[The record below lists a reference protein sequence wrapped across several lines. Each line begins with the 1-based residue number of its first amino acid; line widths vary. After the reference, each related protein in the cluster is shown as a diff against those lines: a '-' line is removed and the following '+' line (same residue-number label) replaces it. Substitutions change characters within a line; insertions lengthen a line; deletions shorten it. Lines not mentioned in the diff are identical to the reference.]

1 MNEQVVNLSIDDI
14 IPNRFQPRE
23 VFRDQALD
31 ELALSIKE
39 HGVIQ
44 PIIVRQ
50 IVNNKYEIIAGE
62 RRYKASTIAGK
73 TTIPA
78 IVRNLDDKETSKQAL
93 LENIQR
99 QDLTPI
105 EEARTYQTILSLDN
119 ITQEELAKT
128 MGKSQS
134 AISNK
139 LRLLTLPEEVQEALL
154 NSEISERHARSL
166 LTVQDIEKQK
176 SLLQEVIKNKIP
188 VRILDEMI
196 KKENEGN
203 NMNENVNNPNITTPA
218 VNNTLNPGF
227 LYDGNMNQPISQE
240 NLNNST
246 SVNLTSMVSESMNM
260 NQPLN
265 TEAVNTSQV
274 GPFTP
279 VNTNVIEKSNTNP
292 SLVSQ
297 NNNNLPTEE
306 KPVIENQI
314 TPSVEVQ
321 KVTNENVTTTE
332 ANNLVANIPMPLET
346 SKPEEA
352 KKIEESTQQV
362 VESEENANTQK
373 LNINTEEI
381 NKEINK
387 IMNDSETKEAENN
400 STEDS
405 SSFDPNRF
413 KKVDFNS
420 EIKQTISG
428 EEVIGE
434 GLLAGKPVTEEK
446 ETEPTQENIVG
457 KIDPIKVPAYI
468 LNDNNNNNNNNNNSQ
483 TEIPSTEL
491 VMNEEVKND
500 VEPAPI
506 VENPTN
512 NIPITNMSNG
522 QVLISQT
529 GGMVLPTNQEVGS
542 TNNVSTEPNENIK
555 SLINSQDL
563 KLALIGIGNVINNL
577 KARGIEV
584 KEVRKTYA
592 DHLELTLEIKKN

>member
-1 MNEQVVNLSIDDI
+1 MNEQVINISIDDI

-23 VFRDQALD
+23 VFKDQALD

-44 PIIVRQ
+44 PIIVRP

-78 IVRNLDDKETSKQAL
+78 IVRVLDDKETSKQAL

-176 SLLQEVIKNKIP
+176 SLLNEIISKKIP

-203 NMNENVNNPNITTPA
+203 NMNNNDMNVNNMNMLNTTMNP
-218 VNNTLNPGF
+218 VINPGF
-227 LYDGNMNQPISQE
+227 LYDGNISQ
-240 NLNNST
+240 T
-246 SVNLTSMVSESMNM
+246 IPNM
-260 NQPLN
+260 
-265 TEAVNTSQV
+265 
-274 GPFTP
+274 
-279 VNTNVIEKSNTNP
+279 I
-292 SLVSQ
+292 
-297 NNNNLPTEE
+297 
-306 KPVIENQI
+306 
-314 TPSVEVQ
+314 
-321 KVTNENVTTTE
+321 NENVSSNITNVDQNVLNTQNQIAQFDVNQAVIQNTPVPDNNQFGPIVNNSNSTEEVTVVPSNEQINSVTNVGQAVESSTLAPSSINPNLEPTE
-332 ANNLVANIPMPLET
+332 ATKETEVKNELDNTNLL
-346 SKPEEA
+346 
-352 KKIEESTQQV
+352 
-362 VESEENANTQK
+362 
-373 LNINTEEI
+373 INTDEI

-387 IMNDSETKEAENN
+387 IINEPNTQMQEVKNEQTNISQTSE
-400 STEDS
+400 
-405 SSFDPNRF
+405 FDLNRF
-413 KKVDFNS
+413 KKVDFNN

-434 GLLAGKPVTEEK
+434 GLLAGKAVAETSK
-446 ETEPTQENIVG
+446 EVPGNVVG
-457 KIDPIKVPAYI
+457 KIDTIKVPAYI
-468 LNDNNNNNNNNNNSQ
+468 LNQNS
-483 TEIPSTEL
+483 T
-491 VMNEEVKND
+491 NEGLNIKLPTNEVVVN
-500 VEPAPI
+500 
-506 VENPTN
+506 ENPVNQPVVDSNINSMNNEILLANTN
-512 NIPITNMSNG
+512 SNG

-529 GGMVLPTNQEVGS
+529 CGMILPTNQEVS
-542 TNNVSTEPNENIK
+542 ASNNSTEPNENIK
-555 SLINSQDL
+555 NLINSQDL

-584 KEVRKTYA
+584 KEVRKTYS
-592 DHLELTLEIKKN
+592 DHLELTLEIRKN

>member
-196 KKENEGN
+196 KK
-203 NMNENVNNPNITTPA
+203 
-218 VNNTLNPGF
+218 L
-227 LYDGNMNQPISQE
+227 
-240 NLNNST
+240 
-246 SVNLTSMVSESMNM
+246 
-260 NQPLN
+260 
-265 TEAVNTSQV
+265 
-274 GPFTP
+274 
-279 VNTNVIEKSNTNP
+279 
-292 SLVSQ
+292 
-297 NNNNLPTEE
+297 
-306 KPVIENQI
+306 
-314 TPSVEVQ
+314 
-321 KVTNENVTTTE
+321 
-332 ANNLVANIPMPLET
+332 
-346 SKPEEA
+346 SK
-352 KKIEESTQQV
+352 I
-362 VESEENANTQK
+362 
-373 LNINTEEI
+373 L
-381 NKEINK
+381 
-387 IMNDSETKEAENN
+387 
-400 STEDS
+400 
-405 SSFDPNRF
+405 
-413 KKVDFNS
+413 
-420 EIKQTISG
+420 
-428 EEVIGE
+428 
-434 GLLAGKPVTEEK
+434 
-446 ETEPTQENIVG
+446 
-457 KIDPIKVPAYI
+457 ID
-468 LNDNNNNNNNNNNSQ
+468 
-483 TEIPSTEL
+483 
-491 VMNEEVKND
+491 
-500 VEPAPI
+500 
-506 VENPTN
+506 
-512 NIPITNMSNG
+512 
-522 QVLISQT
+522 
-529 GGMVLPTNQEVGS
+529 
-542 TNNVSTEPNENIK
+542 
-555 SLINSQDL
+555 
-563 KLALIGIGNVINNL
+563 
-577 KARGIEV
+577 
-584 KEVRKTYA
+584 
-592 DHLELTLEIKKN
+592 

>member
-446 ETEPTQENIVG
+446 ELESTQENIVG
-457 KIDPIKVPAYI
+457 KIDPIKVPAYT
-468 LNDNNNNNNNNNNSQ
+468 LNNNNSQ

-506 VENPTN
+506 VENNTN

-529 GGMVLPTNQEVGS
+529 GGMVLPTNQELGS

>member
-218 VNNTLNPGF
+218 VNTTINPGF
-227 LYDGNMNQPISQE
+227 LYDGNMNQPVSQE

-306 KPVIENQI
+306 KTVIENQI

-346 SKPEEA
+346 SKPEAAE
-352 KKIEESTQQV
+352 KIEESTQQV

-446 ETEPTQENIVG
+446 ELESTQENIVG

-468 LNDNNNNNNNNNNSQ
+468 LNDNNNNNSQ

-512 NIPITNMSNG
+512 NIPITNMSNV

-529 GGMVLPTNQEVGS
+529 GGMVLPTNQELGS

>member
-1 MNEQVVNLSIDDI
+1 MNEQVINLSIDDI

-23 VFRDQALD
+23 VFKDQALD

-44 PIIVRQ
+44 PIIVRP

-166 LTVQDIEKQK
+166 LTVQDVEKQK
-176 SLLQEVIKNKIP
+176 SLLNEIITKKIP

-203 NMNENVNNPNITTPA
+203 NMNNEINNSNFVNKEINQN
-218 VNNTLNPGF
+218 F
-227 LYDGNMNQPISQE
+227 LYDGNINENLEVKNQELVNNQPFNLASNEVVE
-240 NLNNST
+240 NQ
-246 SVNLTSMVSESMNM
+246 NLTYNQEMPFNISMPSN
-260 NQPLN
+260 N
-265 TEAVNTSQV
+265 TGA
-274 GPFTP
+274 
-279 VNTNVIEKSNTNP
+279 
-292 SLVSQ
+292 
-297 NNNNLPTEE
+297 NNNQVLENAIVEE
-306 KPVIENQI
+306 PV
-314 TPSVEVQ
+314 S
-321 KVTNENVTTTE
+321 
-332 ANNLVANIPMPLET
+332 NNL
-346 SKPEEA
+346 
-352 KKIEESTQQV
+352 
-362 VESEENANTQK
+362 EEN
-373 LNINTEEI
+373 
-381 NKEINK
+381 
-387 IMNDSETKEAENN
+387 
-400 STEDS
+400 S
-405 SSFDPNRF
+405 SSELNFDRF
-413 KKVDFNS
+413 KKVDFNN
-420 EIKQTISG
+420 EIKQTITG
-428 EEVIGE
+428 EEILGE
-434 GLLAGKPVTEEK
+434 GLLAGKPVEEVK
-446 ETEPTQENIVG
+446 ENVIA
-457 KIDPIKVPAYI
+457 KIEPIKVPAYI
-468 LNDNNNNNNNNNNSQ
+468 LNNNSNN
-483 TEIPSTEL
+483 EL
-491 VMNEEVKND
+491 VMNEELKNKSD
-500 VEPAPI
+500 NNLEEKVIDNNEPI
-506 VENPTN
+506 LN
-512 NIPITNMSNG
+512 NISNDD
-522 QVLISQT
+522 VLISQT
-529 GGMVLPTNQEVGS
+529 GGMILPTNQEIGVE
-542 TNNVSTEPNENIK
+542 NNTSIEPNENTK
-555 SLINSQDL
+555 NLINSQDL

-584 KEVRKTYA
+584 KEIRKTYQ

>member
-154 NSEISERHARSL
+154 NSEISERHARAL

-176 SLLQEVIKNKIP
+176 SLLKEVIKNKIP

-203 NMNENVNNPNITTPA
+203 NMNENVNVNNSNITTQP
-218 VNNTLNPGF
+218 VNTTVNPGF
-227 LYDGNMNQPISQE
+227 LYDGNMNQSISQE
-240 NLNNST
+240 NLNNGT

-265 TEAVNTSQV
+265 TESVNTQQV

-279 VNTNVIEKSNTNP
+279 VNTNVIEKSSTNP
-292 SLVSQ
+292 PLVSQ

-306 KPVIENQI
+306 KTVIENQI
-314 TPSVEVQ
+314 RPSVEVQ
-321 KVTNENVTTTE
+321 KLANENVASTE
-332 ANNLVANIPMPLET
+332 TNNLVANIPMPLET
-346 SKPEEA
+346 FKPEEA
-352 KKIEESTQQV
+352 KKIEEPTQQV
-362 VESEENANTQK
+362 VETEENANTQK

-387 IMNDSETKEAENN
+387 IINDSEPKESENN
-400 STEDS
+400 STENS

-446 ETEPTQENIVG
+446 ESTKENIVG
-457 KIDPIKVPAYI
+457 KIDPIKVPAYT
-468 LNDNNNNNNNNNNSQ
+468 LNDNNNSQ
-483 TEIPSTEL
+483 TEITSAEL
-491 VMNEEVKND
+491 VMNEEVKHN
-500 VEPAPI
+500 VEQAPI
-506 VENPTN
+506 VENNTN
-512 NIPITNMSNG
+512 NIPVTNMSNG

-529 GGMVLPTNQEVGS
+529 GGMVLPTNQEIGS

-555 SLINSQDL
+555 NLINSQDL

>member
-1 MNEQVVNLSIDDI
+1 MNEQVINLSIDDI

-23 VFRDQALD
+23 VFKDQALD

-44 PIIVRQ
+44 PIIVRP

-166 LTVQDIEKQK
+166 LTIQDVEKQK
-176 SLLQEVIKNKIP
+176 SLLNEIITKKIP

-203 NMNENVNNPNITTPA
+203 NMNNEINNSNLVNQAINQN
-218 VNNTLNPGF
+218 F
-227 LYDGNMNQPISQE
+227 LYDGNINENLEVKNQELVNNQPFNLASNEVVE
-240 NLNNST
+240 NQ
-246 SVNLTSMVSESMNM
+246 NLTYNQEMPFNISMPSN
-260 NQPLN
+260 N
-265 TEAVNTSQV
+265 TET
-274 GPFTP
+274 
-279 VNTNVIEKSNTNP
+279 
-292 SLVSQ
+292 
-297 NNNNLPTEE
+297 NNNQVLENAVVEE
-306 KPVIENQI
+306 PV
-314 TPSVEVQ
+314 S
-321 KVTNENVTTTE
+321 
-332 ANNLVANIPMPLET
+332 NNL
-346 SKPEEA
+346 
-352 KKIEESTQQV
+352 
-362 VESEENANTQK
+362 EEN
-373 LNINTEEI
+373 
-381 NKEINK
+381 
-387 IMNDSETKEAENN
+387 
-400 STEDS
+400 S
-405 SSFDPNRF
+405 SSELNFDRF
-413 KKVDFNS
+413 KKVDFNN
-420 EIKQTISG
+420 EIKQTITG
-428 EEVIGE
+428 EEILGE
-434 GLLAGKPVTEEK
+434 GLLAGKPVEEVK
-446 ETEPTQENIVG
+446 ENVIA
-457 KIDPIKVPAYI
+457 KIEPIKVPAYI
-468 LNDNNNNNNNNNNSQ
+468 LNNNSNN
-483 TEIPSTEL
+483 EL
-491 VMNEEVKND
+491 AMNEELKNKSD
-500 VEPAPI
+500 
-506 VENPTN
+506 N
-512 NIPITNMSNG
+512 NLEEKVIDNNETILNNVSNDD
-522 QVLISQT
+522 VLISQT
-529 GGMVLPTNQEVGS
+529 GGIILPTNQEIGVE
-542 TNNVSTEPNENIK
+542 NNISIEPNENTK
-555 SLINSQDL
+555 NLINSQDL

-584 KEVRKTYA
+584 KEIRKTYQ

>member
-1 MNEQVVNLSIDDI
+1 MNEQVINISIDDI

-62 RRYKASTIAGK
+62 RRYKASTLAGK
-73 TTIPA
+73 TTIPS

-166 LTVQDIEKQK
+166 LTVQNIEKQK
-176 SLLQEVIKNKIP
+176 ALLQEVIKNKIP

-203 NMNENVNNPNITTPA
+203 NMNNNENINNPNLVTQP
-218 VNNTLNPGF
+218 VNGPVNPNF
-227 LYDGNMNQPISQE
+227 LYDGNVNQQVSVE
-240 NLNNST
+240 NNSET
-246 SVNLTSMVSESMNM
+246 NLGSMISESMNI
-260 NQPLN
+260 NSSLN
-265 TEAVNTSQV
+265 TETVNNPISTPLVSTPVVNNEFSNVSNIPPVPNGTSENLQ
-274 GPFTP
+274 PFTTSP
-279 VNTNVIEKSNTNP
+279 V
-292 SLVSQ
+292 Q
-297 NNNNLPTEE
+297 NQQELLSKEG
-306 KPVIENQI
+306 
-314 TPSVEVQ
+314 
-321 KVTNENVTTTE
+321 
-332 ANNLVANIPMPLET
+332 NNLVANIPMPLDTNQQALEQIN
-346 SKPEEA
+346 PE
-352 KKIEESTQQV
+352 V
-362 VESEENANTQK
+362 VASNEVQDNR

-381 NKEINK
+381 NKEIDK
-387 IMNDSETKEAENN
+387 IMNNTEQKNEVSSEKE
-400 STEDS
+400 S
-405 SSFDPNRF
+405 SDNSFDLDRF
-413 KKVDFNS
+413 KKVDYNS

-434 GLLAGKPVTEEK
+434 GLLAGKPVEEEK
-446 ETEPTQENIVG
+446 QPVPEETVIG
-457 KIDPIKVPAYI
+457 KIDTIKVPAYT
-468 LNDNNNNNNNNNNSQ
+468 LNENINENVESS
-483 TEIPSTEL
+483 PSESVT
-491 VMNEEVKND
+491 NEEVKNE
-500 VEPAPI
+500 VQESTPI
-506 VENPTN
+506 IETVSNV
-512 NIPITNMSNG
+512 NIPINNKVNG

-529 GGMVLPTNQEVGS
+529 GGMVLPTNQEIGEVS
-542 TNNVSTEPNENIK
+542 TVSTEPNENIK
-555 SLINSQDL
+555 NLINSQDL

>member
-1 MNEQVVNLSIDDI
+1 MNEQVINLSIDDI

-23 VFRDQALD
+23 VFKDQALD

-44 PIIVRQ
+44 PIIVRP

-166 LTVQDIEKQK
+166 LTVQDVEKQK
-176 SLLQEVIKNKIP
+176 SLLNEIITKKIP

-203 NMNENVNNPNITTPA
+203 NMNNEINNSNFVNKEINQN
-218 VNNTLNPGF
+218 F
-227 LYDGNMNQPISQE
+227 LYDGNINENLEVKNQELVNNQPFNLASNEVVE
-240 NLNNST
+240 NQ
-246 SVNLTSMVSESMNM
+246 NLTYNQEMPFNISMPSN
-260 NQPLN
+260 N
-265 TEAVNTSQV
+265 TGA
-274 GPFTP
+274 
-279 VNTNVIEKSNTNP
+279 
-292 SLVSQ
+292 
-297 NNNNLPTEE
+297 NNNQVLENAIVEE
-306 KPVIENQI
+306 PV
-314 TPSVEVQ
+314 S
-321 KVTNENVTTTE
+321 
-332 ANNLVANIPMPLET
+332 NNL
-346 SKPEEA
+346 
-352 KKIEESTQQV
+352 
-362 VESEENANTQK
+362 EEN
-373 LNINTEEI
+373 
-381 NKEINK
+381 
-387 IMNDSETKEAENN
+387 
-400 STEDS
+400 S
-405 SSFDPNRF
+405 SSELNFDRF
-413 KKVDFNS
+413 KKVDFNN
-420 EIKQTISG
+420 EIKQTITG
-428 EEVIGE
+428 EEILGE
-434 GLLAGKPVTEEK
+434 GLLAGKPVEEVK
-446 ETEPTQENIVG
+446 ENVIA
-457 KIDPIKVPAYI
+457 KIEPIKVPAYI
-468 LNDNNNNNNNNNNSQ
+468 LNNNSNN
-483 TEIPSTEL
+483 EL
-491 VMNEEVKND
+491 VMNEELKNKSD
-500 VEPAPI
+500 NNLEEKVIDNNEPI
-506 VENPTN
+506 LN
-512 NIPITNMSNG
+512 NISNDD
-522 QVLISQT
+522 VLISQT
-529 GGMVLPTNQEVGS
+529 GGMILPTNQEIGVE
-542 TNNVSTEPNENIK
+542 NNISIEPNENTK
-555 SLINSQDL
+555 NLINSQDL

-584 KEVRKTYA
+584 KEIRKTYQ

>member
-1 MNEQVVNLSIDDI
+1 MNEQVINISIDDI

-23 VFRDQALD
+23 VFKDQALD

-44 PIIVRQ
+44 PIIVRP

-166 LTVQDIEKQK
+166 LTIQDVEKQK
-176 SLLQEVIKNKIP
+176 SLLNEIITKKIP

-203 NMNENVNNPNITTPA
+203 NMNNEINNSNLVNQAINQN
-218 VNNTLNPGF
+218 F
-227 LYDGNMNQPISQE
+227 LYDGNINENLEVKNQELVNNQPF
-240 NLNNST
+240 NLASNE
-246 SVNLTSMVSESMNM
+246 VVEKQNLTYNQEMPFNISMPSN
-260 NQPLN
+260 N
-265 TEAVNTSQV
+265 TET
-274 GPFTP
+274 
-279 VNTNVIEKSNTNP
+279 
-292 SLVSQ
+292 
-297 NNNNLPTEE
+297 NNNQVLENAIVEE
-306 KPVIENQI
+306 PV
-314 TPSVEVQ
+314 S
-321 KVTNENVTTTE
+321 
-332 ANNLVANIPMPLET
+332 NNL
-346 SKPEEA
+346 
-352 KKIEESTQQV
+352 
-362 VESEENANTQK
+362 EEN
-373 LNINTEEI
+373 
-381 NKEINK
+381 
-387 IMNDSETKEAENN
+387 
-400 STEDS
+400 S
-405 SSFDPNRF
+405 SSELNFDRF
-413 KKVDFNS
+413 KKVDFNN
-420 EIKQTISG
+420 EIKQTITG
-428 EEVIGE
+428 EEILGE
-434 GLLAGKPVTEEK
+434 GLLAGKPVEEVK
-446 ETEPTQENIVG
+446 ENVIA
-457 KIDPIKVPAYI
+457 KIEPIKVPAYI
-468 LNDNNNNNNNNNNSQ
+468 LNNNS
-483 TEIPSTEL
+483 SNEL
-491 VMNEEVKND
+491 VMNEELKNKSD
-500 VEPAPI
+500 NNLEEKVIDNNEPI
-506 VENPTN
+506 LN
-512 NIPITNMSNG
+512 NISNDD
-522 QVLISQT
+522 VLISQT
-529 GGMVLPTNQEVGS
+529 GGMILPTNQEIGVE
-542 TNNVSTEPNENIK
+542 NNTSIEPNENTK
-555 SLINSQDL
+555 NLINSQDL

-584 KEVRKTYA
+584 KEIRKTYQ

>member
-274 GPFTP
+274 GPFIP

-292 SLVSQ
+292 PLVSQ
-297 NNNNLPTEE
+297 NNNLPTEE
-306 KPVIENQI
+306 KTVIENQI

-346 SKPEEA
+346 SKPEEV

-446 ETEPTQENIVG
+446 ELESTQENIVG

-468 LNDNNNNNNNNNNSQ
+468 LNDNNNNNNNNNSQ

-500 VEPAPI
+500 VEPALI

-529 GGMVLPTNQEVGS
+529 GGMVLPTNQELGS

>member
-1 MNEQVVNLSIDDI
+1 MNEQVINISIDDI

-62 RRYKASTIAGK
+62 RRYKASTLAGK
-73 TTIPA
+73 TTIPS

-166 LTVQDIEKQK
+166 LTIQNIEKQK
-176 SLLQEVIKNKIP
+176 ALLQEVIKNKIP

-203 NMNENVNNPNITTPA
+203 NMNNNENINNPNLVTQP
-218 VNNTLNPGF
+218 VNGPVNPNF
-227 LYDGNMNQPISQE
+227 LYDGNVNQQVSVE
-240 NLNNST
+240 NNSET
-246 SVNLTSMVSESMNM
+246 NLGSMISESMNI
-260 NQPLN
+260 NSSLN
-265 TEAVNTSQV
+265 TETVNNPISTPLVSTPVVNNEFSNVSNIPPVPNGTSENLQPFTTSQV
-274 GPFTP
+274 
-279 VNTNVIEKSNTNP
+279 
-292 SLVSQ
+292 Q
-297 NNNNLPTEE
+297 NQQELLSKEG
-306 KPVIENQI
+306 
-314 TPSVEVQ
+314 
-321 KVTNENVTTTE
+321 
-332 ANNLVANIPMPLET
+332 NNLVANIPMSLDTNQQALEQIN
-346 SKPEEA
+346 PEVLASNEV
-352 KKIEESTQQV
+352 QD
-362 VESEENANTQK
+362 NR

-381 NKEINK
+381 NKEIDK
-387 IMNDSETKEAENN
+387 IINNTEQKNEVSSEKE
-400 STEDS
+400 S
-405 SSFDPNRF
+405 SDNSFDLDRF
-413 KKVDFNS
+413 KKVDYNS

-434 GLLAGKPVTEEK
+434 GLLAGKPVEEEK
-446 ETEPTQENIVG
+446 QPVPEETVIG
-457 KIDPIKVPAYI
+457 KIDTIKVPAYT
-468 LNDNNNNNNNNNNSQ
+468 LNENISENVESS
-483 TEIPSTEL
+483 PSESVT
-491 VMNEEVKND
+491 NEEVKNE
-500 VEPAPI
+500 VQESTPI
-506 VENPTN
+506 IETVSNV
-512 NIPITNMSNG
+512 NIPINNTVNG

-529 GGMVLPTNQEVGS
+529 GGIVLPTNQEIGEVS
-542 TNNVSTEPNENIK
+542 TVSTEPNENIK
-555 SLINSQDL
+555 NLINSQDL

-584 KEVRKTYA
+584 KEVRKTYS

>member
-1 MNEQVVNLSIDDI
+1 MNEQVINLSIDDI

-23 VFRDQALD
+23 VFKDQALD

-44 PIIVRQ
+44 PIIVRP

-166 LTVQDIEKQK
+166 LTVQDVEKQK
-176 SLLQEVIKNKIP
+176 SLLNEIITKKIP

-203 NMNENVNNPNITTPA
+203 NMNNEINNSNFVNKEINQN
-218 VNNTLNPGF
+218 F
-227 LYDGNMNQPISQE
+227 LYDGNINENLEVKNQELVNNQPFNLASNEVVE
-240 NLNNST
+240 NQ
-246 SVNLTSMVSESMNM
+246 NLTYNQEMPFNISMPSN
-260 NQPLN
+260 N
-265 TEAVNTSQV
+265 TGA
-274 GPFTP
+274 
-279 VNTNVIEKSNTNP
+279 
-292 SLVSQ
+292 
-297 NNNNLPTEE
+297 NNNQVLENAIVEE
-306 KPVIENQI
+306 PV
-314 TPSVEVQ
+314 S
-321 KVTNENVTTTE
+321 
-332 ANNLVANIPMPLET
+332 NNL
-346 SKPEEA
+346 
-352 KKIEESTQQV
+352 
-362 VESEENANTQK
+362 EEN
-373 LNINTEEI
+373 
-381 NKEINK
+381 
-387 IMNDSETKEAENN
+387 
-400 STEDS
+400 S
-405 SSFDPNRF
+405 SSELNFDRF
-413 KKVDFNS
+413 KKVDFNN
-420 EIKQTISG
+420 EIKQTITG
-428 EEVIGE
+428 EEILGE
-434 GLLAGKPVTEEK
+434 GLLAGKPVEEVK
-446 ETEPTQENIVG
+446 ENVIA
-457 KIDPIKVPAYI
+457 KIEPIKVPAYI
-468 LNDNNNNNNNNNNSQ
+468 LNNNSNN
-483 TEIPSTEL
+483 EL
-491 VMNEEVKND
+491 VMNEELKNKSD
-500 VEPAPI
+500 NNLEEKVIDNNEPI
-506 VENPTN
+506 LN
-512 NIPITNMSNG
+512 NISNDD
-522 QVLISQT
+522 VLISQT
-529 GGMVLPTNQEVGS
+529 GGMILPTNQEIGVE
-542 TNNVSTEPNENIK
+542 NNVSIEPNENTK
-555 SLINSQDL
+555 NLINSQDL

-584 KEVRKTYA
+584 KEIRKTYQ

>member
-1 MNEQVVNLSIDDI
+1 MNEQVINISIDDI

-62 RRYKASTIAGK
+62 RRYKASTLAGK
-73 TTIPA
+73 TTIPS

-166 LTVQDIEKQK
+166 LTIQNIEKQK
-176 SLLQEVIKNKIP
+176 ALLQEVIKNKIP

-203 NMNENVNNPNITTPA
+203 NMNNNENINNPNLVTQP
-218 VNNTLNPGF
+218 VNGPVNPNF
-227 LYDGNMNQPISQE
+227 LYDGNVNQQVSVE
-240 NLNNST
+240 NNSET
-246 SVNLTSMVSESMNM
+246 NLGSMISESMNI
-260 NQPLN
+260 NSSLN
-265 TEAVNTSQV
+265 TETVNNPISTPLVSTPVVNNEFSNVSNIPPVPNGTSENLQPFTTSQV
-274 GPFTP
+274 
-279 VNTNVIEKSNTNP
+279 
-292 SLVSQ
+292 Q
-297 NNNNLPTEE
+297 NQQELLSKEG
-306 KPVIENQI
+306 
-314 TPSVEVQ
+314 
-321 KVTNENVTTTE
+321 
-332 ANNLVANIPMPLET
+332 NNLVANIPMSLDTNQQALEQIN
-346 SKPEEA
+346 PEVLASNEV
-352 KKIEESTQQV
+352 QD
-362 VESEENANTQK
+362 NR

-381 NKEINK
+381 NKEIDK
-387 IMNDSETKEAENN
+387 IINNTEQKNEVSSEKE
-400 STEDS
+400 S
-405 SSFDPNRF
+405 SDNSFDLDRF
-413 KKVDFNS
+413 KKVDYNS

-434 GLLAGKPVTEEK
+434 GLLAGKPVEEEK
-446 ETEPTQENIVG
+446 QPVSEETVIG
-457 KIDPIKVPAYI
+457 KIDTIKVPAYT
-468 LNDNNNNNNNNNNSQ
+468 LNENISENVESS
-483 TEIPSTEL
+483 PSESVT
-491 VMNEEVKND
+491 NEEVKNE
-500 VEPAPI
+500 VQESTPI
-506 VENPTN
+506 IETVSNV
-512 NIPITNMSNG
+512 NIPINNTVNG

-529 GGMVLPTNQEVGS
+529 GGIVLPTNQEIGEVS
-542 TNNVSTEPNENIK
+542 TVSTEPNENIK
-555 SLINSQDL
+555 NLINSQDL

-584 KEVRKTYA
+584 KEVRKTYS
-592 DHLELTLEIKKN
+592 DHLELTLEIRKN

>member
-1 MNEQVVNLSIDDI
+1 MNEQVINLSIDDI

-23 VFRDQALD
+23 VFKDQALD

-44 PIIVRQ
+44 PIIVRP

-166 LTVQDIEKQK
+166 LTIQDVEKQK
-176 SLLQEVIKNKIP
+176 SLLNEIITKKIP

-203 NMNENVNNPNITTPA
+203 NMNNEINNSNLVNQAINQN
-218 VNNTLNPGF
+218 F
-227 LYDGNMNQPISQE
+227 LYDGNINENLEVKNQELVNNQPF
-240 NLNNST
+240 NLASNE
-246 SVNLTSMVSESMNM
+246 VVEKQNLTYNQEMPFNISMPSN
-260 NQPLN
+260 N
-265 TEAVNTSQV
+265 TET
-274 GPFTP
+274 
-279 VNTNVIEKSNTNP
+279 
-292 SLVSQ
+292 
-297 NNNNLPTEE
+297 NNNQVLENAIVEE
-306 KPVIENQI
+306 PV
-314 TPSVEVQ
+314 S
-321 KVTNENVTTTE
+321 
-332 ANNLVANIPMPLET
+332 NNL
-346 SKPEEA
+346 
-352 KKIEESTQQV
+352 
-362 VESEENANTQK
+362 EEN
-373 LNINTEEI
+373 
-381 NKEINK
+381 
-387 IMNDSETKEAENN
+387 
-400 STEDS
+400 S
-405 SSFDPNRF
+405 SSELNFDRF
-413 KKVDFNS
+413 KKVDFNN
-420 EIKQTISG
+420 EIKQTITG
-428 EEVIGE
+428 EEILGE
-434 GLLAGKPVTEEK
+434 GLLAGKPVEEVK
-446 ETEPTQENIVG
+446 ENVIS
-457 KIDPIKVPAYI
+457 KIEPIKVPAYI
-468 LNDNNNNNNNNNNSQ
+468 LNNNSNN
-483 TEIPSTEL
+483 EL
-491 VMNEEVKND
+491 VMNEELKNKSD
-500 VEPAPI
+500 NNLEEKVIDNNEPI
-506 VENPTN
+506 LN
-512 NIPITNMSNG
+512 NISNDD
-522 QVLISQT
+522 VLISQT
-529 GGMVLPTNQEVGS
+529 GGMILPTNQEIGVE
-542 TNNVSTEPNENIK
+542 NNTSIEPNENTK
-555 SLINSQDL
+555 NLINSQDL

-584 KEVRKTYA
+584 KEIRKTYQ

>member
-1 MNEQVVNLSIDDI
+1 MNEQVINLSIDDI

-23 VFRDQALD
+23 VFKDQALD

-44 PIIVRQ
+44 PIIVRP

-166 LTVQDIEKQK
+166 LTIQDVEKQK
-176 SLLQEVIKNKIP
+176 SLLNEIITKKIP

-203 NMNENVNNPNITTPA
+203 NMNNEINNSNLVNQAINQN
-218 VNNTLNPGF
+218 F
-227 LYDGNMNQPISQE
+227 LYDGNINENLEVKNQELVNNQPF
-240 NLNNST
+240 NLASNE
-246 SVNLTSMVSESMNM
+246 VVEKQNLTYNQEMPFNISMPSN
-260 NQPLN
+260 N
-265 TEAVNTSQV
+265 TET
-274 GPFTP
+274 
-279 VNTNVIEKSNTNP
+279 
-292 SLVSQ
+292 
-297 NNNNLPTEE
+297 NNNQVLENAVVEE
-306 KPVIENQI
+306 PV
-314 TPSVEVQ
+314 S
-321 KVTNENVTTTE
+321 
-332 ANNLVANIPMPLET
+332 NNL
-346 SKPEEA
+346 
-352 KKIEESTQQV
+352 
-362 VESEENANTQK
+362 EEN
-373 LNINTEEI
+373 
-381 NKEINK
+381 
-387 IMNDSETKEAENN
+387 
-400 STEDS
+400 S
-405 SSFDPNRF
+405 SSELNFDRF
-413 KKVDFNS
+413 KKVDFNN
-420 EIKQTISG
+420 EIKQTITG
-428 EEVIGE
+428 EEILGE
-434 GLLAGKPVTEEK
+434 GLLAGKPVEEVK
-446 ETEPTQENIVG
+446 ENVIA
-457 KIDPIKVPAYI
+457 KIEPIKVPAYI
-468 LNDNNNNNNNNNNSQ
+468 LNNNSNN
-483 TEIPSTEL
+483 EL
-491 VMNEEVKND
+491 VMNEELKNKSD
-500 VEPAPI
+500 NNLEEKVIDNNETI
-506 VENPTN
+506 LN
-512 NIPITNMSNG
+512 NISNDD
-522 QVLISQT
+522 VLISQT
-529 GGMVLPTNQEVGS
+529 GGMILPTNQEIGVE
-542 TNNVSTEPNENIK
+542 NNTSIEPNENTK
-555 SLINSQDL
+555 NLINSQDL

-584 KEVRKTYA
+584 KEIRKTYQ

>member
-203 NMNENVNNPNITTPA
+203 NMNENVNNPNITTPV
-218 VNNTLNPGF
+218 VNTTINPGF
-227 LYDGNMNQPISQE
+227 LYDGNMNQPVSQE
-240 NLNNST
+240 NLNNGT

-279 VNTNVIEKSNTNP
+279 VNTNVINTNVIEKSNTNP

-321 KVTNENVTTTE
+321 KVAYENVTTTE

-352 KKIEESTQQV
+352 EKIEESTQQV

-446 ETEPTQENIVG
+446 ELESTQENIVG
-457 KIDPIKVPAYI
+457 KIDPIKVPAYT
-468 LNDNNNNNNNNNNSQ
+468 LNNNNSQ

-500 VEPAPI
+500 VESAPI
-506 VENPTN
+506 VENNTN

>member
-1 MNEQVVNLSIDDI
+1 MNEQVINISIDDI

-62 RRYKASTIAGK
+62 RRYKASTLAGK

-119 ITQEELAKT
+119 ITQEELVKT

-166 LTVQDIEKQK
+166 LTVQNIEKQK
-176 SLLQEVIKNKIP
+176 ALLQEVIKNKIP

-203 NMNENVNNPNITTPA
+203 NMNNNENINNPNLVTQP
-218 VNNTLNPGF
+218 VNGPVNPNF
-227 LYDGNMNQPISQE
+227 LYDGNVNQQVSVE
-240 NLNNST
+240 NNSET
-246 SVNLTSMVSESMNM
+246 NLGSMISESMNI
-260 NQPLN
+260 NSSLN
-265 TEAVNTSQV
+265 TETVNNPISTPLVSTPVVNNEFSNVSNIPPVPNGTSENLQ
-274 GPFTP
+274 PFTTSP
-279 VNTNVIEKSNTNP
+279 VQNQQALEQINPEVVASN
-292 SLVSQ
+292 
-297 NNNNLPTEE
+297 
-306 KPVIENQI
+306 
-314 TPSVEVQ
+314 EVQ
-321 KVTNENVTTTE
+321 DNR
-332 ANNLVANIPMPLET
+332 
-346 SKPEEA
+346 
-352 KKIEESTQQV
+352 
-362 VESEENANTQK
+362 

-381 NKEINK
+381 NKEIDK
-387 IMNDSETKEAENN
+387 IMNNTEQKNEVSSEKE
-400 STEDS
+400 S
-405 SSFDPNRF
+405 SDNSFDLDRF
-413 KKVDFNS
+413 KKVDYNS

-434 GLLAGKPVTEEK
+434 GLLAGKPVEEEK
-446 ETEPTQENIVG
+446 QPVPEETVIG
-457 KIDPIKVPAYI
+457 KIDTIKVPAYT
-468 LNDNNNNNNNNNNSQ
+468 LNENINENVESS
-483 TEIPSTEL
+483 PSESVT
-491 VMNEEVKND
+491 NEEVKNE
-500 VEPAPI
+500 VQESTPI
-506 VENPTN
+506 IETVSNV
-512 NIPITNMSNG
+512 NIPINNTVNG

-529 GGMVLPTNQEVGS
+529 GGMVLPTNQEIGEVS
-542 TNNVSTEPNENIK
+542 TVSTEPNENIK
-555 SLINSQDL
+555 NLINSQDL

-584 KEVRKTYA
+584 KEVRKTYS
-592 DHLELTLEIKKN
+592 DHLELTLEIRKN